1 MSTRVSGK
9 RKAETAAPAPAPAP
23 APAVSSSAAASS
35 SSQPTYEV
43 RGLDWLNARVTTI
56 KTAGGYFASSATKV
70 LTMVVLDE
78 NEAFHQEHQQ
88 LKWNLSIANLYAK
101 RDVGNVNRVI
111 NSKGDARIAVS
122 FRDFR
127 AMLGLSGSGPSE
139 FTERWFRAMLRTFGT
154 PHLLIMCAEHAA
166 WVQSAISE
174 ENKKLLSLAQDP
186 LLGGVTIHWTT
197 KGKSG
202 PPPAPAGPPPPPPR
216 PKPHDWGTNLLKVP
230 TVRLAYAPYH
240 PFEEWELQLFRNRN
254 RMRDFMPN
262 SPSFPLRGIKAIDFE
277 RRVVDK
283 IITTAKSQG
292 TLKCKDASLVW
303 KLNVIKEIDARYYNS
318 GLSLHHY
325 PWSEKSDWEA
335 VADAAEKLNVDICT
349 GIDGPAGGGL
359 SIDRMEM
366 HNLLAARKERAEA
379 EAKRA
384 EEMRAWDAKHAEVSE
399 AAPALSYEEAFK
411 KKDDAARAKAISL
424 DDD

>member
-1 MSTRVSGK
+1 MATS
-9 RKAETAAPAPAPAP
+9 AAPAAA
-23 APAVSSSAAASS
+23 ASSSVAASS

-56 KTAGGYFASSATKV
+56 KTAGGYYASSATKV

-78 NEAFHQEHQQ
+78 NEVYHSGQQ
-88 LKWNLSIANLYAK
+88 YLRWNLSVTNLLSK
-101 RDVGNVNRVI
+101 RDNGNVDRVI
-111 NSKGDARIAVS
+111 NSKGDARVAVR

-127 AMLGLSGSGPSE
+127 AMLGLSVSGPSE
-139 FTERWFRAMLRTFGT
+139 FTDRWFRAWLRTLGT
-154 PHLLIMCAEHAA
+154 PHLLILCAEHAA
-166 WVQSAISE
+166 WVQSFDSA
-174 ENKKLLSLAQDP
+174 ENQEIRSLAQDP
-186 LLGGVTIHWTT
+186 VYGGVTVYWTT
-197 KGKSG
+197 KGKLAG
-202 PPPAPAGPPPPPPR
+202 PAAPAAPPPPPPR
-216 PKPHDWGTNLLKVP
+216 PKPHDWGTNLLKAP
-230 TVRLAYAPYH
+230 SARLAYAPYH

-254 RMRDFMPN
+254 RMRDFLPGTAPL
-262 SPSFPLRGIKAIDFE
+262 SLRGIKAIDFE

-283 IITTAKSQG
+283 IIAAAKSQG

-303 KLNVIKEIDARYYNS
+303 KLNVIKEIDAKYYNS

-335 VADAAEKLNVDICT
+335 VAEAAEKLGVDVCT
-349 GIDGPAGGGL
+349 GLDGSTVV

-366 HNLLAARKERAEA
+366 HNLLTARKERAEA

-384 EEMRAWDAKHAEVSE
+384 EEIRAWDAKHAEVSE

-411 KKDDAARAKAISL
+411 KRDDAARAKAISL